1 MGACLKGSEWVV
13 SCINMPNSCL
23 KLCRLPTI
31 YSTRNC
37 DVSSFSSSCGLQK
50 LLVALLLAL
59 TSLYLSAQ
67 ASLSRDPACKQ
78 AHLLSLLLCRL
89 ITTLAAPAL
98 AFLVALLLCMGC
110 LADIPQSQALTN
122 SSRQAALLADQVDAL
137 ASPGEAAVQDLP

>member
-78 AHLLSLLLCRL
+78 NADECYLDSKSATHCRL
-89 ITTLAAPAL
+89 DCPKTDFTVHKKANLNATCGTSVVPAAVPPHHHI
-98 AFLVALLLCMGC
+98 GC
-110 LADIPQSQALTN
+110 
-122 SSRQAALLADQVDAL
+122 
-137 ASPGEAAVQDLP
+137 ASPGFPGGPAPVHGLPG